1 MDVPAITKGRNG
13 ASNDVGQTESDR
25 VSIKKALHSAIGNSL
40 DDETLQ
46 AIQEMIEE
54 MIEGRK
60 NAVELVA
67 REQRSLFKKIV
78 EEKKK
83 IVQGKATET
92 KQEESIRPKNIKEKA
107 GRAGNI
113 EKLVVDRE
121 KMDQTPTLNDRDGA
135 TAPEEKTVEVLPPRD
150 ERAITMINDYLNKM
164 PEALKVELTT
174 LRDKSIF
181 KVKLREPIDL
191 INKLRSLPQVLSA
204 EEAPGF
210 GQKSIIISLSS
221 VFV

>member
-1 MDVPAITKGRNG
+1 MDVPLDNAEKNVGTEIRQNG
-13 ASNDVGQTESDR
+13 SNGES
-25 VSIKKALHSAIGNSL
+25 IMKALHSVIGDSL

-46 AIQEMIEE
+46 ALQEMIEK
-54 MIEGRK
+54 MIEERK
-60 NAVELVA
+60 NAIELIA

-107 GRAGNI
+107 GHAGNI

-135 TAPEEKTVEVLPPRD
+135 AAPEEKTVEVLPPRD
-150 ERAITMINDYLNKM
+150 EKAITMINDYLSKM